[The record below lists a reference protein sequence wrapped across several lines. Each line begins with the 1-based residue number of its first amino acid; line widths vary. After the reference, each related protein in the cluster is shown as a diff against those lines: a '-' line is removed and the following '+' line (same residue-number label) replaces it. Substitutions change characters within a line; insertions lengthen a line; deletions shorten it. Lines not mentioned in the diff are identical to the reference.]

1 MKESLWLLALIA
13 VLLLVSQVI
22 EARAKDISRQASGNV
37 ASRAVSY
44 HGVPIS
50 IDLPLNQ
57 EIRVHVDESVEIGL
71 PTSLTSKLD
80 VTSVH
85 GIVYLTALHA
95 FTAQRLVLKGVRTG
109 RFVLLDVSAT
119 SDIEHAEHVSIR
131 AEDTTSEPES
141 PTSVTAVQ
149 LIRYVALA
157 TLAPTQPNALP
168 AQIRRTALAI
178 PRISIYR
185 DFTVESTLLAAWRTD
200 RLLALAVELRN
211 ESDEVAT
218 LNPLDIGG
226 VWHAAAFQHSRLLPQ
241 EKRGSSTVMFLVGAH
256 DAIADL
262 GQ

>member
-1 MKESLWLLALIA
+1 M
-13 VLLLVSQVI
+13 LLLVSQVT
-22 EARAKDISRQASGNV
+22 EARATDIRRSASGSV
-37 ASRAVSY
+37 ASRSISY

-57 EIRVHVDESVEIGL
+57 EIRVHLDESVEIGL

-109 RFVLLDVSAT
+109 RFVLLDVSAA
-119 SDIEHAEHVSIR
+119 SDIELVAHVFIR
-131 AEDTTSEPES
+131 AEDTTSAPES
-141 PTSVTAVQ
+141 PSPVSAVQ
-149 LIRYVALA
+149 LLRYVALM

-168 AQIRRTALAI
+168 AQIKRTALAI
-178 PRISIYR
+178 PRNNIYR
-185 DFTVESTLLAAWRTD
+185 DFTVESTLLAAWRKD

-211 ESDEVAT
+211 ESDEVT
-218 LNPLDIGG
+218 SLNPRDIRG
-226 VWHAAAFQHSRLLPQ
+226 VWHAVAFQHSRLLSQ

-256 DAIADL
+256 DAIVDL
-262 GQ
+262 SK